1 MGGVLPQQFP
11 QGGQFLLL
19 QPLAVPL
26 LIALKG
32 LAGVQRQDTQ
42 LRHSAQQVGQGRHPA
57 PDPFLREH
65 GEVIR
70 LDEEKGQ
77 LSFRG
82 SDAVAGEL
90 ADAHELPCGLPLAQL
105 LFLLFIQPLPPI
117 RNTAVS
123 KTEN

>member
-1 MGGVLPQQFP
+1 MR
-11 QGGQFLLL
+11 
-19 QPLAVPL
+19 
-26 LIALKG
+26 K
-32 LAGVQRQDTQ
+32 
-42 LRHSAQQVGQGRHPA
+42 
-57 PDPFLREH
+57 
-65 GEVIR
+65 
-70 LDEEKGQ
+70 KGQ